1 MRAVSLL
8 SAPGV
13 RQVSSVVDPL
23 LPVPPPESA
32 QWVWAYRHCV
42 GLVRDGKVAEG
53 VFASGPG
60 LG

>member
-1 MRAVSLL
+1 M
-8 SAPGV
+8 
-13 RQVSSVVDPL
+13 SSVVDPL